1 VLCGSC
7 ARSSTAIISSMQSRA
22 CAFAYA
28 TRCLQLSFY
37 WPHTLVPQSLPSSE
51 QSGMPPLDSL
61 FTPPYSWL
69 QKGPHSGNVQRS
81 LTSGNRA
88 AVSFNGHVHR
98 SQPAGGCG
106 CMWRVSVVDVL
117 WCRALCLVLEC
128 SSVTSFEIVCLACVH
143 PPLRSTYQDLL
154 CRDVAQWFEGNDVVE
169 VRSSCMSVYMLRL

>member
-1 VLCGSC
+1 MNIADCHHQVFRRCRHGQPAAGNGIRLPFCSRHKARATGRLGSKRKSNCTGLQYVLCGSC
-7 ARSSTAIISSMQSRA
+7 TRSSTAIISSMQSRA

-61 FTPPYSWL
+61 FIPPYSWL

-106 CMWRVSVVDVL
+106 CMRRVS
-117 WCRALCLVLEC
+117 
-128 SSVTSFEIVCLACVH
+128 
-143 PPLRSTYQDLL
+143 
-154 CRDVAQWFEGNDVVE
+154 G
-169 VRSSCMSVYMLRL
+169 